1 MRHEL
6 ESRTA
11 VQKIFE
17 FQMLRKKKNW
27 KAQDIAERYTKEV
40 EQAPRDKNEMVSLK
54 YIENCFHIWDALFS
68 IPNVQAVILD
78 MERRHGT
85 RSPFHFM
92 SQLLAVEMKCK
103 SAETAFWAV
112 TFMRLYIDRGFM
124 SPGEMTFRSLTGRNT
139 NQKGWLDVVI
149 EKKNV
154 LAWLQGPFADKLGL
168 AESQK
173 ALPAGFLNFQSV
185 RGSARAVCKCCPF
198 FLGRLLFAASRRLKQ
213 LRSSLTVIRPGKL
226 PAPQRQ

>member
-27 KAQDIAERYTKEV
+27 KAQDIADRYTKEV

-198 FLGRLLFAASRRLKQ
+198 FLGRL
-213 LRSSLTVIRPGKL
+213 
-226 PAPQRQ
+226 